1 MIRHQE
7 SVLKKFQGQKF
18 EKISV
23 KVRDKIIQE
32 TILIQEDKYIENM
45 AKFKK
50 QLAASKDARQRACS
64 KILKYYSDDFVMNQ
78 RTLEQ
83 ESELIKTQI
92 DGCLPLVDP
101 SRENFKKEKS
111 KVQKRTNPNQ
121 SKNANSIKNTP
132 VKNLA
137 VKKVQSSDN
146 GNASK
151 SSIKLNFDRS
161 ELSVLKESQ
170 EVVDEEDTDSELEL
184 KLELEAL
191 NHQSG
196 IDNESI
202 TLDELETRRYEAQ
215 VRLEKKKKKI
225 EEQEFLNQLRM
236 FSLLTPSMEFIPEF
250 KDMIG
255 IM

>member
-1 MIRHQE
+1 M
-7 SVLKKFQGQKF
+7 
-18 EKISV
+18 
-23 KVRDKIIQE
+23 
-32 TILIQEDKYIENM
+32 
-45 AKFKK
+45 
-50 QLAASKDARQRACS
+50 
-64 KILKYYSDDFVMNQ
+64 
-78 RTLEQ
+78 
-83 ESELIKTQI
+83 
-92 DGCLPLVDP
+92 
-101 SRENFKKEKS
+101 
-111 KVQKRTNPNQ
+111 
-121 SKNANSIKNTP
+121 
-132 VKNLA
+132 
-137 VKKVQSSDN
+137 
-146 GNASK
+146 
-151 SSIKLNFDRS
+151 
-161 ELSVLKESQ
+161 KESQ

>member
-1 MIRHQE
+1 M
-7 SVLKKFQGQKF
+7 
-18 EKISV
+18 
-23 KVRDKIIQE
+23 
-32 TILIQEDKYIENM
+32 
-45 AKFKK
+45 
-50 QLAASKDARQRACS
+50 
-64 KILKYYSDDFVMNQ
+64 
-78 RTLEQ
+78 
-83 ESELIKTQI
+83 
-92 DGCLPLVDP
+92 
-101 SRENFKKEKS
+101 
-111 KVQKRTNPNQ
+111 
-121 SKNANSIKNTP
+121 
-132 VKNLA
+132 
-137 VKKVQSSDN
+137 
-146 GNASK
+146 
-151 SSIKLNFDRS
+151 
-161 ELSVLKESQ
+161 LKESQ

>member
-1 MIRHQE
+1 
-7 SVLKKFQGQKF
+7 
-18 EKISV
+18 
-23 KVRDKIIQE
+23 
-32 TILIQEDKYIENM
+32 
-45 AKFKK
+45 
-50 QLAASKDARQRACS
+50 
-64 KILKYYSDDFVMNQ
+64 
-78 RTLEQ
+78 
-83 ESELIKTQI
+83 
-92 DGCLPLVDP
+92 LPLVDP
-101 SRENFKKEKS
+101 SRENVKKEKS
-111 KVQKRTNPNQ
+111 KVTKKTNLKET
-121 SKNANSIKNTP
+121 KNSNLTKNTP
-132 VKNLA
+132 AKNLA
-137 VKKVQSSDN
+137 IKKVQSGDN
-146 GNASK
+146 GSASK

-202 TLDELETRRYEAQ
+202 TLDELETRRAEAQ
-215 VRLEKKKKKI
+215 VRLEKRKKKI

-250 KDMIG
+250 KDMIA